1 MLAVPSTSNFSALHF
16 SWYNRH
22 CTQGHSVPKDV
33 QPQWLAVE
41 NRMSTNYTQLI
52 PYLSREMREYSIT
65 LHSIEVAF
73 ADIFEYLRNKIEL
86 YLPDDYKLLSATADM
101 LPENN
106 VSGIYPFLSLVI
118 NLNVYTTTHRD
129 GGDQNL
135 CLVMLIGKF
144 EGGALAMVETG
155 LVVELHQDD
164 WILFRSCDITHFNL
178 HYTGTRASLVL
189 HTDHAMATWLKDRN
203 GLASNQTMLTFPS

>member
-1 MLAVPSTSNFSALHF
+1 
-16 SWYNRH
+16 
-22 CTQGHSVPKDV
+22 
-33 QPQWLAVE
+33 
-41 NRMSTNYTQLI
+41 
-52 PYLSREMREYSIT
+52 
-65 LHSIEVAF
+65 
-73 ADIFEYLRNKIEL
+73 
-86 YLPDDYKLLSATADM
+86 M

-155 LVVELHQDD
+155 LVVELRQDD

-178 HYTGTRASLVL
+178 HYTGTRASLAL